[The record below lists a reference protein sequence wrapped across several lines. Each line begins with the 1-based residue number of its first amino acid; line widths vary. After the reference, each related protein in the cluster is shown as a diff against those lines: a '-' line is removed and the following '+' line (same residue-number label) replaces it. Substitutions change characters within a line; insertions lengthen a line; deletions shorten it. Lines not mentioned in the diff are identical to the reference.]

1 MGMSQ
6 GKVSTTFW
14 MVIVVVAHLLISL
27 VHGAAHTMAQVPL
40 SPAANAFVFAV
51 ILAGPLIGLGLM
63 WPFQRVGAWLIALTM
78 AGALVFGFVN
88 HFVLS
93 SPDHVAHVDPQWRPL
108 FTTTAVLLALT
119 EALGSGL
126 AIQSLLRRRSL

>member
-1 MGMSQ
+1 
-6 GKVSTTFW
+6 
-14 MVIVVVAHLLISL
+14 
-27 VHGAAHTMAQVPL
+27 
-40 SPAANAFVFAV
+40 
-51 ILAGPLIGLGLM
+51 
-63 WPFQRVGAWLIALTM
+63 LIALTM

-126 AIQSLLRRRSL
+126 AIQSLLRRKSL